1 MLAVMAFICGFL
13 FSIVYFLLTRFVYQT
28 TSSKLMIMINIIA
41 VWSFLIPFCMM
52 LFIPEETEVFFGEYN
67 INVMLSNE
75 WQCLLFEKL
84 HDFMNYINII
94 WLFGVIFFLFF
105 NIYEYITF
113 IQKVKKKSFHIQDDM
128 WEIIIKRVTKKW
140 NCNKKVHIV
149 GNPEIFEP
157 CVVGIREH
165 YVIIPAKLIDR
176 LTVEEIELILSH
188 EFFHIKHNDA
198 LLNFLM
204 VVLTSFHWFNPIF
217 YFIRQNLYEYI
228 EINCDEEVTHNFD
241 EEKKILYCKLIVKII
256 EESKE
261 YKKWKSY
268 VVCIGG
274 SNKKEY
280 FRRIECIMSKKR
292 KGSIVKNVA
301 VLTVACAWLF
311 ESTTIAK
318 NMDTTV
324 RQLFSNRVHITNA
337 ETTEITLGLEIPEEE
352 VPEVRDASYIEPIP
366 ENQLI
371 VENNPDVSYKLF
383 FEDGTS
389 MPYYGAEIEES
400 RAGHTHTLKNTTT
413 TKHTKL
419 KDGSCETKYYEAR
432 YCVDCGKVYYDKLIK
447 TVTENPC
454 TH

>member
-1 MLAVMAFICGFL
+1 MLAVMASICGFM
-13 FSIVYFLLTRFVYQT
+13 FSIVYFLLARFVYQT
-28 TSSKLMIMINIIA
+28 ISSKLIIMINIIA
-41 VWSFLIPFCMM
+41 VCSFLIPFCMI
-52 LFIPEETEVFFGEYN
+52 LFIPEETEVFFGDYN
-67 INVMLSNE
+67 IVVMLSNE
-75 WQCLLFEKL
+75 WECFVFEKI
-84 HDFMNYINII
+84 HDFIQYINII
-94 WLFGVIFFLFF
+94 WLLGVIFFLFL

-113 IQKVKKKSFHIQDDM
+113 VQKLKKKSFHIQDDT
-128 WEIIIKRVTKKW
+128 WEIIIEKVTKKW

-157 CVVGIREH
+157 CVVGIKEH
-165 YVIIPAKLIDR
+165 YIIIPAKLIDR
-176 LTVEEIELILSH
+176 LTAEEIELILSH

-204 VVLTSFHWFNPIF
+204 VLLTSFHWFNPIF
-217 YFIRQNLYEYI
+217 YFLRQNLYEYI
-228 EINCDEEVTHNFD
+228 EINCDEAVTHDFD
-241 EEKKILYCKLIVKII
+241 EEKKMLYCKLIVKII
-256 EESKE
+256 EESKQ

-274 SNKKEY
+274 SSKKEY

-292 KGSIVKNVA
+292 KGNIVKNVA

-311 ESTTIAK
+311 ESTAIAK
-318 NMDTTV
+318 NMDFTI
-324 RQLFSNRVHITNA
+324 RQLFSNRVDITNA
-337 ETTEITLGLEIPEEE
+337 ETTEIILGLEIPEEE

-371 VENNPDVSYKLF
+371 VEDNPDISYKLF

-389 MPYYGAEIEES
+389 IPYYGAEMEES
-400 RAGHTHTLKNTTT
+400 RASHVHTLKNTTA

-432 YCVDCGKVYYDKLIK
+432 YCVDCGMVFYDKLIE
-447 TVTENPC
+447 TVTKNPC
-454 TH
+454 NH